1 MDFNTAT
8 LKQKLPLNKNIFS
21 KAKIKPK
28 QYLLMVCLFFKK
40 VNGGILVHS
49 VSFYTWKATSMAIGS
64 AFNKEA
70 RSAHGPILTS
80 LSLFPKR
87 GRGSRW
93 HHGCRF
99 A

>member
-1 MDFNTAT
+1 MMAVM
-8 LKQKLPLNKNIFS
+8 S
-21 KAKIKPK
+21 A
-28 QYLLMVCLFFKK
+28 FFKKK
-40 VNGGILVHS
+40 VNGGISVHS
-49 VSFYTWKATSMAIGS
+49 VCFYTWKATSMAIGS

-87 GRGSRW
+87 GCGNRW